1 MSWRQSTAAI
11 LHPEHFTCRVT
22 EANNTQE
29 QLTIIISTFSTHKTG
44 NECRKKLRTFASTC
58 HWGCLESTI
67 MCLSVRLKFKDK
79 LYQKDKQN
87 PNNSQQQ
94 PSCYTLHSNLLHSLH
109 APWIWYKQR
118 PQKKLH
124 YEIKAGIRPRKQC
137 GLLGLP
143 RVCGRCPSCTMATLS
158 FHGSATVWHPSLGIK
173 WLHLWFSLSTAMAM
187 SWCVI
192 CNLVSSY
199 LISGFLLSAGV
210 TCSVLAP
217 LLASAEE
224 PVTQIWN

>member
-1 MSWRQSTAAI
+1 MPDNGGKLHTRAI
-11 LHPEHFTCRVT
+11 
-22 EANNTQE
+22 NTV
-29 QLTIIISTFSTHKTG
+29 IISTFSTHKTG
-44 NECRKKLRTFASTC
+44 NECRKKLGPLHLHVTEVLFGA
-58 HWGCLESTI
+58 HYHV
-67 MCLSVRLKFKDK
+67 SVNEIKVEVLK
-79 LYQKDKQN
+79 LYQRDKQN

-94 PSCYTLHSNLLHSLH
+94 PHCYTLHSNLLHSLH

-118 PQKKLH
+118 PQNPLH

-143 RVCGRCPSCTMATLS
+143 RVCGRCPSCTMASLFFPPT
-158 FHGSATVWHPSLGIK
+158 ATAVPQCGIR
-173 WLHLWFSLSTAMAM
+173 HLVSSCFIFGFSLLTAMAT

-199 LISGFLLSAGV
+199 LISEFLLSAGV